1 MFVCIV
7 CVYVYINIYIYK
19 YALRSTAW
27 QLTKFRAQEETKKI
41 INKLI
46 TIGEKETPF
55 ALKNSSV
62 FSVVVVAVVVVLL
75 LLSRTE
81 NSCILTTTKSVGVTS
96 LLLSCTLIEMRKR
109 RKQTK
114 EKKLNLSLNFKIF
127 GLTYLYII
135 IK

>member
-7 CVYVYINIYIYK
+7 CVYVLYIYK

-27 QLTKFRAQEETKKI
+27 QLTKFRAQEETKEKI

-75 LLSRTE
+75 
-81 NSCILTTTKSVGVTS
+81 
-96 LLLSCTLIEMRKR
+96 
-109 RKQTK
+109 
-114 EKKLNLSLNFKIF
+114 
-127 GLTYLYII
+127 
-135 IK
+135 